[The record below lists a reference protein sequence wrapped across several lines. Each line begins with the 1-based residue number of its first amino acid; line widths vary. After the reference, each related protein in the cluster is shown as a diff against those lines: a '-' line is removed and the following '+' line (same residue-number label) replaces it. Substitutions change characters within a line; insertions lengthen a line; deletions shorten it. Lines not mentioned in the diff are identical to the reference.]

1 MMKKFC
7 FFLPICLLLSAAC
20 QKEATPPSPV
30 LVVEGW
36 IENGSAPV
44 VMLSES
50 IPVTDNSEITPADML
65 GRIAK
70 WARVTVS
77 DGTRTVVLT
86 GMTDTEYFP
95 PYIYTSGR
103 MKGEVGKSYT
113 LTVEYKDY
121 KATATTTIPEPV
133 PIDTVFVRQ
142 VKDSLCTAVCGFT
155 DPLPK
160 GNYYK
165 VFTRTEVMDRHYHPS
180 ALAFSS
186 DDQLDGYSEIF
197 LYSTQRLMD
206 HADMPNI
213 HLGDSLWI
221 KLCTMDRKSFEYWSN
236 FEMTLAGNIYSTPI
250 ARSSLEGNVEGA
262 SGYWIG
268 YGVEKEKLLDTSKYS
283 GE

>member
-1 MMKKFC
+1 MKKSFY
-7 FFLPICLLLSAAC
+7 FLPILLLLSSAC
-20 QKEATPPSPV
+20 RKEESVPSPV

-36 IENGSAPV
+36 IENGAAPV

-50 IPVTDNSEITPADML
+50 IPIVDEQEITPSDML
-65 GRIAK
+65 DRLAK
-70 WARVTVS
+70 WAKVTVS
-77 DGTRTVVLT
+77 DGSRTEVLT
-86 GMTDTEYFP
+86 GMTDIEYFP

-165 VFTRTEVMDRHYHPS
+165 VFTLTEGVDRHYHPS

-186 DDQLDGYSEIF
+186 DDQLEGYSEIF

-206 HADMPNI
+206 YIDMPNI
-213 HLGDSLWI
+213 RKGDSLWV

-236 FEMTLAGNIYSTPI
+236 FEMTLAGNIYNTPFV
-250 ARSSLEGNVEGA
+250 RSSLEGNVDGA